1 MKLFFDQSNYS
12 FMSII
17 FVVLFLSYFLPNG
30 VLTMKIL
37 RVCFGTA
44 GSQLSPLVFHAHAFQ
59 TAKRCVFL
67 QKVSIRKLLKKSY

>member
-37 RVCFGTA
+37 RVCSALPVPNFL
-44 GSQLSPLVFHAHAFQ
+44 LSFF
-59 TAKRCVFL
+59 TRTFF
-67 QKVSIRKLLKKSY
+67 KLLNGVFFCKKFYTKVA